1 MWVKNAL
8 LLNDSPFHI
17 EGIMGEFESCQFAIG
32 MQLQVCDILVSLGS
46 WHLKLSKTQTNRYFL
61 QCLVLENRR
70 KVAMGLLWCRWTL
83 QCFVSVPKVGTSL

>member
-17 EGIMGEFESCQFAIG
+17 EGIMGEFESSQFAIG
-32 MQLQVCDILVSLGS
+32 MQLQVCDILASLGP
-46 WHLKLSKTQTNRYFL
+46 WHLKLSKTQTDK

-70 KVAMGLLWCRWTL
+70 KVAMGWLWCRWIL
-83 QCFVSVPKVGTSL
+83 QCFV